1 MYTAAVMGV
10 CVATESCVNLVS
22 VPPATATRD
31 LIVMEGAVS
40 PATNRWSARLRGGC
54 QRVRSRRQT
63 QTDTHRERERGVA
76 PAAIRGADSRA
87 RDGVRRGAAA
97 AGLEA
102 WGRVRAANTGTRS
115 RSWVGSWREG
125 GRGGAR
131 SAVRIAASAS
141 SQCGPHGTP
150 HRQAGRQAGSKQA
163 GSVTPPPAV
172 ARRRRPRTPA
182 RAAGTPPQ
190 SCALPLQNAAG
201 LGNHWQPLDTL
212 PLKSGPSSS

>member
-1 MYTAAVMGV
+1 MGV

-31 LIVMEGAVS
+31 LIVMEGAAS

-150 HRQAGRQAGSKQA
+150 HRQAGRQAASRQGPSHRRRRWRE
-163 GSVTPPPAV
+163 GVDPARQREQQ
-172 ARRRRPRTPA
+172 ARRRKAVHSHFAKSGRT
-182 RAAGTPPQ
+182 
-190 SCALPLQNAAG
+190 
-201 LGNHWQPLDTL
+201 WQPQQPSNRWTTLLDC
-212 PLKSGPSSS
+212 P